1 MKNSFLR
8 IIGYFF
14 CWRVALFLI
23 AFFGV
28 LVVASFGGRFPY
40 ADRVLTVTNL
50 PSWIWGFGNFDGVH
64 YLRIAQ
70 NGYTANFSQAF
81 FPVYPFLI
89 KIFNLLPKGNL
100 DFSIYTDPSYFY
112 TGMVLSAVFF
122 ILALYFLFRLW
133 SEEYGSKTTWLSIIL
148 LLTFPTS
155 FYFGSV
161 YSESIFLLLTV
172 LTFWFVR
179 KDKFILAGVAAS
191 FASATKIQG
200 SLLFIYLLIELI
212 YRYKDHSL
220 TRFDL
225 VKKGITALALSVT
238 GLASYMFYLWKV
250 LGDPVYFLTSQPA
263 FGADRS
269 SAPLIPLPQVFY
281 RYIKILTET
290 SASSLAFWNA
300 SLELFM
306 AILVIIALVITFK
319 KVRFS
324 YWIFALLAVLMPTLT
339 GTFSS
344 IPRYVLLAFPILPA
358 IANFRKAVKYII
370 IAQVLLGAVLIMLF
384 TRGYWVA

>member
-1 MKNSFLR
+1 MKNSLFR

-14 CWRVALFLI
+14 CWRVVLFLI
-23 AFFGV
+23 AFFGA
-28 LVVASFGGRFPY
+28 LVVTSFGGRFPY

-50 PSWIWGFGNFDGVH
+50 PNWVWGFGNFDGVH

-70 NGYTANFSQAF
+70 NGYTAIYSQAF

-89 KIFNLLPKGNL
+89 KIFDIFPKGSFDL
-100 DFSIYTDPSYFY
+100 RIFTDPSYFY
-112 TGMVLSAVFF
+112 TGMILSSVFF
-122 ILALYFLFRLW
+122 ILALYFLYRLW
-133 SEEYGSKTTWLSIIL
+133 SEEHNPKTAWVSIIL

-161 YSESIFLLLTV
+161 YSESIFLLLAV
-172 LTFWFVR
+172 LTFWFVK
-179 KDKFILAGVAAS
+179 KDKFILAGIAAS

-200 SLLFIYLLIELI
+200 VLLGVFLAIELWQK
-212 YRYKDHSL
+212 YKGKFSHL
-220 TRFDL
+220 
-225 VKKGITALALSVT
+225 KKN
-238 GLASYMFYLWKV
+238 LWKDALGV
-250 LGDPVYFLTSQPA
+250 GIAPLGLLGYMYFLYKNIGDPIYFLTAQPA

-269 SAPLIPLPQVFY
+269 SVPLIPLPQVFY

-306 AILVIIALVITFK
+306 ALLVIVALVITFK

-358 IANFRKAVKYII
+358 IANLKKAVKYII
-370 IAQVLLGAVLIMLF
+370 IAQVILGAVLIVLF